1 MLWSISFVSS
11 ASMCTEPL
19 SIIHVRIDSH
29 QVTYI
34 VLRKCM
40 YSVCVSLSLSLSHT
54 HTHTHINIHTRT
66 FLNSD
71 NKLTIVPKIDNDIT
85 IKCGL
90 QKYAV

>member
-19 SIIHVRIDSH
+19 SLIHVRIDSH

-40 YSVCVSLSLSLSHT
+40 YSLSLCLSL
-54 HTHTHINIHTRT
+54 THTHINIHTRT

-71 NKLTIVPKIDNDIT
+71 NKLTIVPKIDN
-85 IKCGL
+85 
-90 QKYAV
+90 